1 MKTLKDE
8 IVEVLKEASMDYRAQ
23 AMACCAGI
31 LPRRFY
37 EEHKDKAERMEI
49 IAAKVESARC
59 EECSVKDELLNSAE
73 REARSLAISLWKQY
87 YQKESPNFELC
98 DSTAGIITQINNMV
112 AGIIE
117 GYTTQQTLLKEMA
130 EALEGLVTYID
141 TPDEWVRC
149 RNQAKD
155 ILQKYHEQ
163 IGEPK

>member
-49 IAAKVESARC
+49 LAAKVESARC

-117 GYTTQQTLLKEMA
+117 GYTTKQTLLKEMS
-130 EALEGLVTYID
+130 EALEEI
-141 TPDEWVRC
+141 VRC
-149 RNQAKD
+149 LSHGLQDCRASITAKD
-155 ILQKYHEQ
+155 MLRKYHEQ
-163 IGEPK
+163 IGELK